1 MGEKVMRRRF
11 LKLLGCG
18 AVGAALVG
26 ALGSVFPLLRIFK
39 ETSEEPRRPQATGS
53 QIVQIRPGVFK
64 LPEPTTTGTM
74 SVEEAV
80 YRRRSRR
87 EYQDKPLDVMQ
98 LSQIFW
104 ASQGITEPRYGLRA
118 SPSAGATYPLE
129 VYAVVGEHCVKDLSA
144 GIYRYN
150 PKDHT
155 CTLTASGDFR
165 SQLSAAALSQ
175 VWVAKAPLNIAVAA
189 VYDRTTR
196 FYGPRGTRYVDME
209 VGHVGQ
215 NVYLIATAMGLGA
228 VVVGAFHDEEVKRV
242 LELPKEQAPLYI
254 IPVGHPRD

>member
-26 ALGSVFPLLRIFK
+26 ALGSVFPLLKVFK
-39 ETSEEPRRPQATGS
+39 ETEEPRRPQATGS

-74 SVEEAV
+74 SVEEAIH
-80 YRRRSRR
+80 RRRSRR
-87 EYQDKPLDVMQ
+87 EYQDRPLDVMQ

-104 ASQGITEPRYGLRA
+104 ASQGMTEPRYGLRA
-118 SPSAGATYPLE
+118 APSAGATYPLE
-129 VYAVVGEHCVKDLSA
+129 IYAVVGERCVKDLSA
-144 GIYRYN
+144 AIYRYN

-165 SQLSAAALSQ
+165 SQLSEAALGQ
-175 VWVAKAPLNIAVAA
+175 TWVAKAALNIAVAA

-228 VVVGAFHDEEVKRV
+228 VVVGAFHDDEVRSV
-242 LELPKEQAPLYI
+242 LQLPRDQAPLYI
-254 IPVGHPRD
+254 IPMGYPRD